1 MSEEQIELKKGL
13 PPIGDLFN
21 ESWKLFQAKWLKLLI
36 FFLIIMGISFV
47 VTFVVIL
54 LFIGVGF
61 ALGLGSA
68 ISASDSSVL
77 LGMLSSPSVLVPL
90 GIITI
95 VYFGAYIAFTIASQ
109 AGMILLI
116 ADEKTDQSAF
126 LYLKK
131 GFPYIVPLFVVGII
145 NFILVMGGLF
155 VLVIPGAM
163 IMIFLGYSM
172 YIAVLENKKAMDAI
186 HMSASMV
193 SQNFWAIVGRMLLFL
208 GLNILVQL
216 IIGQI
221 GESDVLGPLAIL
233 LILPLSVGVSWFS
246 IAYGYSL
253 YKHARAAYDESKKS
267 SITWMWVVA
276 IIGWI
281 FIVLSFGGI
290 MKMAGSQEIRD
301 AFMEGYNGE
310 VEKEIGKDFESVSNE
325 NYDTD
330 IDQLPTESL

>member
-21 ESWKLFQAKWLKLLI
+21 ESWKLFKAKWLKLLV
-36 FFLIIMGISFV
+36 FFLIVFGISFA
-47 VTFVVIL
+47 VTFIVVS
-54 LFIGVGF
+54 LFIGAGF

-68 ISASDSSVL
+68 VSTSDSSAFID
-77 LGMLSSPSVLVPL
+77 MFSNPSVFIPFGLFS
-90 GIITI
+90 I
-95 VYFGAYIAFTIASQ
+95 VFFGAYIAFTAASQ
-109 AGMILLI
+109 AGMILLL

-126 LYLKK
+126 SYLKK
-131 GFPYIVPLFVVGII
+131 GFPYIVPLFVVGMI
-145 NFILVMGGLF
+145 NFVLTMGGLF
-155 VLVIPGAM
+155 VLVIPAIIMM
-163 IMIFLGYSM
+163 IILGFSM

-193 SQNFWAIVGRMLLFL
+193 SQNFWGILGRMLLFFAL
-208 GLNILVQL
+208 SIVVQL

-221 GESDVLGPLAIL
+221 GESDVLGPLAVL
-233 LILPLSVGVSWFS
+233 LMLPLSFGVSWFG
-246 IAYGYSL
+246 IAYVYSL
-253 YKHARAAYDESKKS
+253 YNHARVAYDPSKKS

-281 FIVLSFGGI
+281 VIVLSFGGI

>member
-1 MSEEQIELKKGL
+1 
-13 PPIGDLFN
+13 
-21 ESWKLFQAKWLKLLI
+21 
-36 FFLIIMGISFV
+36 MGISFV

-193 SQNFWAIVGRMLLFL
+193 SQNFWGILGRMLLFFAL
-208 GLNILVQL
+208 SIVVQL

-221 GESDVLGPLAIL
+221 GESDVLGPLAVL
-233 LILPLSVGVSWFS
+233 LMLPLSFGVSWFG
-246 IAYGYSL
+246 IAYVYSL
-253 YKHARAAYDESKKS
+253 YNHARVAYDPSKKS

-276 IIGWI
+276 IIRWI
-281 FIVLSFGGI
+281 FILFSFFGI
-290 MKMAGSQEIRD
+290 I
-301 AFMEGYNGE
+301 
-310 VEKEIGKDFESVSNE
+310 
-325 NYDTD
+325 
-330 IDQLPTESL
+330 